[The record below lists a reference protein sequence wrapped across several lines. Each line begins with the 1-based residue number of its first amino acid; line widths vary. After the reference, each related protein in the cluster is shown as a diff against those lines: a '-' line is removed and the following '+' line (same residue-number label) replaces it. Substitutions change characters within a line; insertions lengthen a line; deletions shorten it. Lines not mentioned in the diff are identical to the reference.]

1 MRARFSS
8 LLARP
13 PARLPSA
20 KGRGARVSSAR
31 AGARTERWWMAI
43 ALCAAL
49 APATAYAEGFAA
61 GLAALASEDLDQV
74 RAGVQQLAESG
85 DPRALTLLRELRDGK
100 LKVEEGASD
109 AAAALVAERGS
120 RVVHVLD
127 GSQVASTATLRRVIS
142 NNAVRRSLA
151 PALARLQLSSKDVN
165 VRRAAAEE
173 LRRSPSTELAPELR
187 AAYARESDPT
197 VKESLGLAL
206 ADVDLTAP
214 EPDARLRAVGILGA
228 RGEVAFKP
236 KLERLLERDG
246 AGAYVEPDA
255 RVRDAAAQVLSSLS
269 FKELTTRIVGDVMYG
284 LSLGSVLLLAALGL
298 AITFGLM
305 GVINMAHGEMLMLG
319 AYATYGV
326 QTLFQR
332 HAPEHMDAYL
342 LVALPVAFV
351 VCALAGIAI
360 ERTILRFLYGRP
372 LETLLA
378 TWGVSLALIQTVRL
392 LFGAQNVAV
401 AAPSYLSGGWLALEG
416 VVLPYNRL
424 AIIVFGALVVA
435 FVWFILTRTRLGLD
449 VRAVTQNR
457 AMAACMGIHTAR
469 VDMWTFG
476 VGSGV
481 AGLGGVA
488 LSQIG
493 NVGPELGQGYIVDCF
508 MVVVLGGVGKLAGTV
523 IGAFGLGIV
532 NKLLEP
538 ISGAVL
544 GKIVVLGLI
553 ILFIQKRPQGIFA
566 LKGRA
571 VEG

>member
-1 MRARFSS
+1 MFARSVGTLVVLLLLTLAPTGSRADTFEQALDGIAAEDIEQVESGIHA
-8 LLARP
+8 L
-13 PARLPSA
+13 
-20 KGRGARVSSAR
+20 SSA
-31 AGARTERWWMAI
+31 
-43 ALCAAL
+43 
-49 APATAYAEGFAA
+49 
-61 GLAALASEDLDQV
+61 S
-74 RAGVQQLAESG
+74 
-85 DPRALTLLRELRDGK
+85 DPRALEVLHALRDRELR
-100 LKVEEGASD
+100 V
-109 AAAALVAERGS
+109 VVRGD
-120 RVVHVLD
+120 V
-127 GSQVASTATLRRVIS
+127 
-142 NNAVRRSLA
+142 RSLA
-151 PALARLQLSSKDVN
+151 IERGGKSAYVRDGSAVEAGQKTQPVVVNNTIGRALSPAIAQLELASGSVST
-165 VRRAAAEE
+165 RRAAAEA
-173 LRRSPSTELAPELR
+173 LRKSPSEQLAPALR
-187 AAYARESDPT
+187 VAYRRESDPAA
-197 VKESLGLAL
+197 KHSLGLAL
-206 ADVDLTAP
+206 AEVDLTAK
-214 EPDARLRAVGILGA
+214 EAEARLQAVRIL
-228 RGEVAFKP
+228 RESGEFALKG

-246 AGAYVEPDA
+246 SGAFVERDE
-255 RVRDAAAQVLSSLS
+255 RVRSEASAALSSMR
-269 FKELTTRIVGDVMYG
+269 FKELTTRIVGDVLYG

-319 AYATYGV
+319 AYATYVV
-326 QTLFQR
+326 QILFQR
-332 HAPEHMDAYL
+332 HAPAYFDAYL
-342 LVALPVAFV
+342 FVALPVAFLL
-351 VCALAGIAI
+351 CALTGIVI
-360 ERTILRFLYGRP
+360 ERSILRFLYGRP

-378 TWGVSLALIQTVRL
+378 TWGVSLALIQTIRL
-392 LFGAQNVAV
+392 MFGAQNVSV

-424 AIIVFGALVVA
+424 AIIAFGALVVL
-435 FVWFILTRTRLGLD
+435 FVWLILTRTRLGLD

-457 AMAACMGIHTAR
+457 SMAACMGIATSR

-493 NVGPELGQGYIVDCF
+493 NVGPELGQGYIVDSF
-508 MVVVLGGVGKLAGTV
+508 MVVVLGGVGKLLGTV
-523 IGAFGLGIV
+523 LGAFGLGII